1 MIKCPDCDVENTTD
15 SNYCRRCGAHLVDL
29 EGRHL
34 GSQAAHGGLD
44 RAVVESPVRRL
55 TGDATVLQIRSPG
68 DREGELFVVEGDVV
82 TIGRN
87 PKSDLFL
94 DDVTVSRRHAHIVV
108 DDTAYNIVDEESLN
122 GTYVNRR
129 RIDEHQLF
137 DGDEIQIGKFRLAFL
152 EQDRG
157 E

>member
-1 MIKCPDCDVENTTD
+1 MIKCPECDVENTTD
-15 SNYCRRCGAHLVDL
+15 SNYCRRCGTHLVDL

-34 GSQAAHGGLD
+34 GSQAAQGGLD
-44 RAVVESPVRRL
+44 GAADESPDAGSG
-55 TGDATVLQIRSPG
+55 GDGTVLQIRSPA
-68 DREGELFVVEGDVV
+68 DREGELFVVEGDIV
-82 TIGRN
+82 TIGRS

-94 DDVTVSRRHAHIVV
+94 DDVTVSRRHAHILVTP
-108 DDTAYNIVDEESLN
+108 DAYNIVDEESLN

-152 EQDRG
+152 EQDRF